1 MAKEK
6 TTQGTRKCLN
16 EGLPR
21 PIRELAAQDPEDV
34 VQHLM
39 ASDMGYW
46 EAIKNEIVYPFLE
59 PGTSF
64 GRKISDKNIDRDDI
78 YSRLYEKMVLQGKL
92 NALKNKK
99 YVIDFIIQ
107 YVRAIVSSFFER
119 KSSKKPVVISLDA
132 GGDDG
137 VDVGVD
143 IPQPEPPPVSY
154 EEWELREKVQ
164 TEFNVLW
171 QRNPRRA
178 LVLLLRYVKG
188 LSAREVKNFLDVAT
202 ENYVNQVANIAKNDL
217 RASALS
223 IVDAIQGK

>member
-6 TTQGTRKCLN
+6 MTQGTRKCLN
-16 EGLPR
+16 GGLSS

-39 ASDMGYW
+39 AADMGYW
-46 EAIKNEIVYPFLE
+46 EAVKNEIVYPFLE
-59 PGTSF
+59 PGTSL
-64 GRKISDKNIDRDDI
+64 GRKIIDKNIDRDDI

-92 NALKNKK
+92 NALKNRK
-99 YVIDFIIQ
+99 YVIDFIMQ

-119 KSSKKPVVISLDA
+119 KSSKKPVVISIDA
-132 GGDDG
+132 VGDNG
-137 VDVGVD
+137 EDVGVD

-188 LSAREVKNFLDVAT
+188 LSAREVKNFLNVVT